1 MVYKKYKIIETSL
14 IFLINVNVN
23 DYNFLESNKVFKNK
37 IFLPYIIIY
46 KKL

>member
-1 MVYKKYKIIETSL
+1 MVYKKYKIIEMPL

-23 DYNFLESNKVFKNK
+23 NYNFLESNMEIKNK